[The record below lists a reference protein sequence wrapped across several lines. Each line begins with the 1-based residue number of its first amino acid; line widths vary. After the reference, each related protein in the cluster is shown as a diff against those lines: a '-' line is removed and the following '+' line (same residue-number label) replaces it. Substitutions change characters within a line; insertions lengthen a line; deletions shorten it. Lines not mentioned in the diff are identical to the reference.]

1 MRWHKVL
8 PFFQN
13 RTKYSSIFVLCFIF
27 SVTLSA
33 QLNFPIKS
41 GRIVF
46 HTYSDWTNWDGKLF
60 MFDFANRKL
69 IEISK
74 NWTSV
79 DHPVNAHFSPDGSK
93 IVFMA
98 VPKGMHT
105 SSSWNV
111 YLFPINST
119 DEPVNLTPNTYLDQ
133 DPKFFRDGVHIC
145 YKSNGDLKVMNIETK
160 EIVQVTHDGWGVEES
175 MPYPTTDG
183 KKIIYSTGAGNNT
196 FIYSVNLDGTEN
208 KIIDGTLNVHSYYP
222 IVRDDSIYIFTRGTS
237 ASNAADDLFLAN
249 LNTGKSVSL
258 PFNISTADDS
268 DPYPV
273 DSEYVFFSSN
283 RTGVKGGWDLFLGN
297 SKTGASWTLS
307 LFGLNSTLHELGVC
321 YTPFGSPVKIGMEEE
336 IPSSFRVSQNYP
348 NPFNPTTSVA
358 ITLDK
363 KSDVTLNLYD
373 AIGRLVK
380 TVYAGNLDAGTHTLN
395 INAADLP
402 AGVFFYQ
409 VSTET
414 QSLTMKCILLK

>member
-1 MRWHKVL
+1 MLSL
-8 PFFQN
+8 PRN
-13 RTKYSSIFVLCFIF
+13 IVKYTSLFVLCFLF
-27 SVTLSA
+27 SITLSA
-33 QLNFPIKS
+33 QPNFPIKS

-46 HTYSDWTNWDGKLF
+46 HTYSDWSNWDGKLF
-60 MFDFANRKL
+60 MFDFADRKL

-98 VPKGMHT
+98 VPKGSHT
-105 SSSWNV
+105 SNSWNI
-111 YLFPINST
+111 YLFAINST
-119 DEPVNLTPNTYLDQ
+119 EEPVNLTPNSYLDQ
-133 DPKFFRDGVHIC
+133 DPKFFKDGIHIC

-183 KKIIYSTGAGNNT
+183 KKIIYSTGTGNNT

-208 KIIDGTLNVHSYYP
+208 KIIDGTPNVHSYYP
-222 IVRDDSIYIFTRGTS
+222 IVRDDSTYIFTRGTS

-249 LNTGKSVSL
+249 LNTGKSISL

-307 LFGLNSTLHELGVC
+307 LFGLNTTLHELGVC
-321 YTPFGSPVKIGMEEE
+321 YTPFGSLVKIGMEEE
-336 IPSSFRVSQNYP
+336 IPSSFKVFQNYP
-348 NPFNPTTSVA
+348 NPFNPKTNVLIA
-358 ITLDK
+358 LGK
-363 KSDVTLNLYD
+363 KEAVTIDLYGATGD
-373 AIGRLVK
+373 LVK
-380 TVYAGNLDAGTHTLN
+380 SIHAGILDTGYHTFELNGQNLSSG
-395 INAADLP
+395 IY
-402 AGVFFYQ
+402 FYQ
-409 VSTET
+409 VKTAEAT
-414 QSLTMKCILLK
+414 RTKKCLLLK